1 MGFIGVGMAKEKV
14 KVDTDF
20 VMQVRKLVEIC
31 GTGRKAAKHCGI
43 TPELISTIKNG
54 RTKLLYKN
62 VYERIARL
70 FGKTL
75 EDIENLEKELKVSK
89 DLKAVENQK
98 QVSKKQEDM
107 LAMDKRVNNIK
118 VGKRY
123 HIDFYP
129 DQKGPKL
136 RDIDEVDGEVIEIYE
151 RFFLVQT
158 RNFKVTVLKKEVKYG
173 LVTMT
178 EVWKYK

>member
-1 MGFIGVGMAKEKV
+1 MAREKV
-14 KVDTDF
+14 RVDADF
-20 VMQVRKLVEIC
+20 VMQVQKLVEIC

-62 VYERIARL
+62 VYERITRL
-70 FGKTL
+70 FGKNL
-75 EDIENLEKELKVSK
+75 EEIENLEKELKIAK
-89 DLKAVENQK
+89 DLKAAENQK
-98 QVSKKQEDM
+98 IINKNQEDM
-107 LAMDKRVNNIK
+107 LAMDKRVSGIK
-118 VGKRY
+118 IGKRY

-129 DQKGPKL
+129 DQTGKKTKSL
-136 RDIDEVDGEVIEIYE
+136 KMVEGEVIEIYE

-158 RNFKVTVLKKEVKYG
+158 KNFKITVLKKEVKYG
-173 LVTMT
+173 LVTMV

>member
-20 VMQVRKLVEIC
+20 VMKVRKLVEIC
-31 GTGRKAAKHCGI
+31 GTGRKTAKYCGI

-70 FGKTL
+70 FGKNL
-75 EDIENLEKELKVSK
+75 EEIENLEKELKIAK
-89 DLKAVENQK
+89 DLKAAENQK
-98 QVSKKQEDM
+98 IISKNQENM
-107 LAMDKRVNNIK
+107 LAMDKRVNGITI
-118 VGKRY
+118 GKRY
-123 HIDFYP
+123 RAEFSQN
-129 DQKGPKL
+129 QKEAKFKVSNV
-136 RDIDEVDGEVIEIYE
+136 IYGEVIEIYK

-158 RNFKVTVLKKEVKYG
+158 KNFKTTVLKKEVRSG
-173 LVTMT
+173 IVTMK
-178 EVWKYK
+178 ELGN

>member
-1 MGFIGVGMAKEKV
+1 MAKEKV

-62 VYERIARL
+62 VYDRIKGL
-70 FGKTL
+70 FGKNL
-75 EDIENLEKELKVSK
+75 EEIEILEKELKASK
-89 DLKAVENQK
+89 DLKAAENQK
-98 QVSKKQEDM
+98 IVSKKQEDM
-107 LAMDKRVNNIK
+107 LVMDKRVSDIK

-136 RDIDEVDGEVIEIYE
+136 REIDEVDGEVIEIYE

-158 RNFKVTVLKKEVKYG
+158 KNFKVTVLKKEVRYG
-173 LVTMT
+173 LVAMK
-178 EVWKYK
+178 ELKN

>member
-1 MGFIGVGMAKEKV
+1 MDLGDGMAKEKV

-20 VMQVRKLVEIC
+20 VMQVQKLVEIC

-62 VYERIARL
+62 VYDRIRRL

-75 EDIENLEKELKVSK
+75 EEIETLEKELKASK

-98 QVSKKQEDM
+98 IVSKKQEDM
-107 LAMDKRVNNIK
+107 LVMDKRVSDIK

-136 RDIDEVDGEVIEIYE
+136 REIDEVDGEVIEIYE

-158 RNFKVTVLKKEVKYG
+158 KNFKITVLKKDIRYG
-173 LVTMT
+173 LVAMK
-178 EVWKYK
+178 ELKN

>member
-1 MGFIGVGMAKEKV
+1 MAREKV
-14 KVDTDF
+14 RVDADF
-20 VMQVRKLVEIC
+20 VMQVQKLVEIC

-62 VYERIARL
+62 VYDRIKGL
-70 FGKTL
+70 FGKNL
-75 EDIENLEKELKVSK
+75 EEIEILEKELKVSK
-89 DLKAVENQK
+89 DLKAAENQK
-98 QVSKKQEDM
+98 IVSKKQEDM
-107 LAMDKRVNNIK
+107 LVMDKRVSDIK

-136 RDIDEVDGEVIEIYE
+136 REIDEVDGEVIEIYE

-158 RNFKVTVLKKEVKYG
+158 KNFKVTVLKKEVRYG
-173 LVTMT
+173 LVAMK
-178 EVWKYK
+178 ELKN

>member
-1 MGFIGVGMAKEKV
+1 MAMAREKV

-75 EDIENLEKELKVSK
+75 EEIENLEKELKIAK
-89 DLKAVENQK
+89 DLKAAETQK
-98 QVSKKQEDM
+98 IINKNQEDM
-107 LAMDKRVNNIK
+107 LAMDKRVNSIK

-158 RNFKVTVLKKEVKYG
+158 KNFKISVLKKEVRCG
-173 LVTMT
+173 LVTM
-178 EVWKYK
+178 KGLKN

>member
-1 MGFIGVGMAKEKV
+1 MAKEKV

-31 GTGRKAAKHCGI
+31 GTGREAAKHCGI

-62 VYERIARL
+62 VYDRIKRL
-70 FGKTL
+70 FGKNL
-75 EDIENLEKELKVSK
+75 EEIENLEKELKIAK
-89 DLKAVENQK
+89 DLKAAENQK
-98 QVSKKQEDM
+98 IINKNQEDM
-107 LAMDKRVNNIK
+107 LVMDKRVNSIK

-123 HIDFYP
+123 RVDFYP

-151 RFFLVQT
+151 RFFLIQT
-158 RNFKVTVLKKEVKYG
+158 KNFKITVLKKDVRYG

>member
-1 MGFIGVGMAKEKV
+1 MAREKV

-62 VYERIARL
+62 VYDRIKGL
-70 FGKTL
+70 FGKNL
-75 EDIENLEKELKVSK
+75 EEIEILEKELKVSK
-89 DLKAVENQK
+89 DLKAAENQK
-98 QVSKKQEDM
+98 IVSKKQEDM
-107 LAMDKRVNNIK
+107 LVMDKRVSDIK

-136 RDIDEVDGEVIEIYE
+136 REIDEVDGEVIEIYE

-158 RNFKVTVLKKEVKYG
+158 KNFKVTVLKKEVRYG
-173 LVTMT
+173 LVAMK
-178 EVWKYK
+178 ELKN

>member
-1 MGFIGVGMAKEKV
+1 MAREKV
-14 KVDTDF
+14 RVDADF
-20 VMQVRKLVEIC
+20 VMQVQKLVEIC

-62 VYERIARL
+62 VYDRIKRL
-70 FGKTL
+70 FGKSL
-75 EDIENLEKELKVSK
+75 EEIENLEKELKASK
-89 DLKAVENQK
+89 DLKAAENQK
-98 QVSKKQEDM
+98 IVSKKQED
-107 LAMDKRVNNIK
+107 LLVMDKRVSDIK

-151 RFFLVQT
+151 RFFLIQT
-158 RNFKVTVLKKEVKYG
+158 KNFKITVLKKEVKYG

>member
-1 MGFIGVGMAKEKV
+1 MAREKV
-14 KVDTDF
+14 RVDADF
-20 VMQVRKLVEIC
+20 VMQVQKLVEIC

-70 FGKTL
+70 FGKSL
-75 EDIENLEKELKVSK
+75 EEIENLEKELKASK
-89 DLKAVENQK
+89 DLKAAENQK
-98 QVSKKQEDM
+98 IVSKKQED
-107 LAMDKRVNNIK
+107 LLVMDKRVSDIK

-129 DQKGPKL
+129 GQKGPKL

-151 RFFLVQT
+151 RFFLIQT
-158 RNFKVTVLKKEVKYG
+158 KNFKITVLKKEVKYG

>member
-1 MGFIGVGMAKEKV
+1 MAKEKV

-75 EDIENLEKELKVSK
+75 EEIENLEKELKVSK

-107 LAMDKRVNNIK
+107 LAMDKRVNSIK

-136 RDIDEVDGEVIEIYE
+136 RDIDEVEGEVIEIYE
-151 RFFLVQT
+151 RFFLIQT
-158 RNFKVTVLKKEVKYG
+158 KNFKVTVLKKEVKYG
-173 LVTMT
+173 LVKMT
-178 EVWKYK
+178 EVWRYR

>member
-1 MGFIGVGMAKEKV
+1 MAKEKV

-31 GTGRKAAKHCGI
+31 GTGREAAKHCGI

-75 EDIENLEKELKVSK
+75 EEIENIEKELKVSK

-107 LAMDKRVNNIK
+107 LAMDKRVNSIK

-123 HIDFYP
+123 RVDFYP

-158 RNFKVTVLKKEVKYG
+158 KNFKVTVLKKDVRYG
-173 LVTMT
+173 LVTMKGLKN
-178 EVWKYK
+178 WKN

>member
-1 MGFIGVGMAKEKV
+1 MAKEKV

-62 VYERIARL
+62 VYDRIKGL
-70 FGKTL
+70 FGKNL
-75 EDIENLEKELKVSK
+75 EEIEILEKELKVSK
-89 DLKAVENQK
+89 DLKAAENQK
-98 QVSKKQEDM
+98 IVSKKQEDM
-107 LAMDKRVNNIK
+107 LVMDKRVSDIK

-136 RDIDEVDGEVIEIYE
+136 REIDEVDGEVIEIYE

-158 RNFKVTVLKKEVKYG
+158 KNFKVTVLKKEVRYG
-173 LVTMT
+173 LVAMK
-178 EVWKYK
+178 ELKN

>member
-1 MGFIGVGMAKEKV
+1 MAKEKV

-20 VMQVRKLVEIC
+20 VMQVQKLVEIC

-62 VYERIARL
+62 VYDRIRRL

-75 EDIENLEKELKVSK
+75 EEIETLEKELKASK

-98 QVSKKQEDM
+98 IVSKKQEDM
-107 LAMDKRVNNIK
+107 LVMDKRVSDIK

-136 RDIDEVDGEVIEIYE
+136 REIDEVDGEVIEIYE

-158 RNFKVTVLKKEVKYG
+158 KNFKITVLKKDIRYG
-173 LVTMT
+173 LVAMK
-178 EVWKYK
+178 ELKN